1 MPVVHGT
8 HLCPDSERDVL
19 SKTIGAVVQDRVTLF
34 VEVVQKQVC
43 ILGHHI
49 RVLRI
54 VRTDS
59 RGPDISDSLTLF
71 PRAG

>member
-19 SKTIGAVVQDRVTLF
+19 SKTIGAVVQDLVTLF

-49 RVLRI
+49 
-54 VRTDS
+54 
-59 RGPDISDSLTLF
+59 
-71 PRAG
+71 